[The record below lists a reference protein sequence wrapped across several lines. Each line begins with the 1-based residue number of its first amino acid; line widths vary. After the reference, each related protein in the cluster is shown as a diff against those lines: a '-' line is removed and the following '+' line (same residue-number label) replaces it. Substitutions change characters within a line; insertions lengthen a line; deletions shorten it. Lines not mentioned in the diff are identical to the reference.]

1 MSRFLLTLC
10 VWHCILIQGASMVE
24 AQVSDPAAAY
34 DTRALRLESRP
45 GSWLLL
51 RGREGEVVGSI
62 NAFRG
67 AVDLPAVLG
76 SSPEAVREARVF
88 AETYRRGGVLLG
100 LGIGIFGVGGGI
112 ARIDQLGSAASV
124 SATIAA
130 TAGVFL
136 AAYGARYLYQAS
148 SALSKAVWWYNRDL
162 TR

>member
-1 MSRFLLTLC
+1 MSRFLLSLSVCLYT
-10 VWHCILIQGASMVE
+10 LIQGASMVD
-24 AQVSDPAAAY
+24 AQASDSVAAY

-67 AVDLPAVLG
+67 ALDLPAVLG

-88 AETYRRGGVLLG
+88 AETYKKGGVLMG
-100 LGIGIFGVGGGI
+100 LGIGLFGVGGGI
-112 ARIDQLGSAASV
+112 ARIDQLGSIASV
-124 SATIAA
+124 SATVAA